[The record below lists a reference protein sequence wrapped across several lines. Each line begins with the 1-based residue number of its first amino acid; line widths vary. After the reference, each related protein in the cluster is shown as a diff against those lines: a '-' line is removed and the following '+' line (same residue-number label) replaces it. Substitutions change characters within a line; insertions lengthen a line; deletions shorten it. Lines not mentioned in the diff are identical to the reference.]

1 LRIGS
6 EILKGIQIPL
16 EPPHRRPIRLD
27 PTQNFSQ
34 SGEVVAMKI
43 RPLHIIRS
51 ISIASAIALVSS
63 FPAPAKDSH
72 FGTLTI
78 PEVRSGEGHTGGS
91 TSLPAVLGNRDRNDN
106 FCLGFGDPIPDYILV
121 LDEDVAQLVIQVNSE
136 GRDTTLIVQGPDD
149 RTLYCAD
156 DTELGTDAGLTLSNS
171 KAGRYRIWV
180 GTAEPG
186 VNWNYQLS
194 VEP

>member
-1 LRIGS
+1 
-6 EILKGIQIPL
+6 
-16 EPPHRRPIRLD
+16 
-27 PTQNFSQ
+27 
-34 SGEVVAMKI
+34 MKI
-43 RPLHIIRS
+43 RPLHMIRS
-51 ISIASAIALVSS
+51 ISISFAIAMSATLPV
-63 FPAPAKDSH
+63 PAKDSH

-78 PEVRSGEGHTGGS
+78 PHVTSGEGHTGGS

-121 LDEDVAQLVIQVNSE
+121 VDEDVAQLVIQVDSE
-136 GRDTTLIVQGPDD
+136 GHDTTLIVQGPDD

-156 DTELGTDAGLTLSNS
+156 DTESGTDAGLTLSNG

-186 VNWNYQLS
+186 ENWNYQLS

>member
-1 LRIGS
+1 
-6 EILKGIQIPL
+6 
-16 EPPHRRPIRLD
+16 
-27 PTQNFSQ
+27 
-34 SGEVVAMKI
+34 MKI
-43 RPLHIIRS
+43 HLLHIVCS
-51 ISIASAIALVSS
+51 ISMASTIALFSS
-63 FPAPAKDSH
+63 SAPIAKDSH
-72 FGTLTI
+72 FGELTI
-78 PEVRSGEGHTGGS
+78 PEVTSGEGHTGGS
-91 TSLPAVLGNRDRNDN
+91 TSLPALLGNRDRHDN

-121 LDEDVAQLVIQVNSE
+121 LDEDVAQLAIQVDSQ

-156 DTELGTDAGLTLSNS
+156 DTESGIDAALTLSGG

-186 VNWNYQLS
+186 ASWNYRLS